1 MYEFRT
7 KLQHNMTLCQRVT
20 PSRFWA
26 KSSCKMGS
34 FSGKKKAFWIILMEI
49 WDLCVAF
56 LLMRSCFAWLVI
68 KPSNL
73 PIMRL
78 EMFHLWSQMD
88 FFLDWHK
95 LFLFLSFYFPLP
107 LFSFL
112 SFFYFSRRDYC
123 DRVPSA
129 FHPCIFWT
137 KYNYILNYKLDIFA
151 IYKDT

>member
-1 MYEFRT
+1 MNLGLNSNTIWLYVKGLLPADFE
-7 KLQHNMTLCQRVT
+7 LNHL
-20 PSRFWA
+20 A
-26 KSSCKMGS
+26 KWVLSV
-34 FSGKKKAFWIILMEI
+34 GKKKAFWIILMEI

-88 FFLDWHK
+88 FFRLTQAVFVPFI
-95 LFLFLSFYFPLP
+95 LFFPSLP

-112 SFFYFSRRDYC
+112 FFFCCSWRDYC